1 VLSKDGTLKTLKQ
14 FSKKKVVDWYKNK
27 VYTAPATLC
36 IVGDIDFQRTID
48 FIGRMFSKCSFTK
61 DLGHRSIV
69 VSPCEKNKIVVNRGL
84 DQSIINLG
92 GFCMPGRDVELRGGM
107 SVLAQIIGGDIN
119 SRMFD
124 LLREKH
130 GIAYSAEFDYD
141 LLNDLGYFD
150 MFTIVDKEK
159 EDFAIELLLKIQA
172 DLKRDGVSEG
182 EITKAKNYILGQT
195 LMEEESVLS
204 QAQVISSL
212 LALGY
217 DYEFYLQREDRIKGV
232 CGDGVMKILEEYFN
246 FEDEYLHV
254 LH

>member
-1 VLSKDGTLKTLKQ
+1 
-14 FSKKKVVDWYKNK
+14 
-27 VYTAPATLC
+27 
-36 IVGDIDFQRTID
+36 
-48 FIGRMFSKCSFTK
+48 
-61 DLGHRSIV
+61 
-69 VSPCEKNKIVVNRGL
+69 
-84 DQSIINLG
+84 
-92 GFCMPGRDVELRGGM
+92 MPGRDVELRGGM
-107 SVLAQIIGGDIN
+107 SVLAQIVGGDIN

-150 MFTIVDKEK
+150 MFAIVDKEK
-159 EDFAIELLLKIQA
+159 EDFAIELLLKMQA
-172 DLKRDGVSEG
+172 DLKRDGVSES

-212 LALGY
+212 MALGY
-217 DYEFYLQREDRIKGV
+217 DYEFYLGREDRVKAV
-232 CGDGVMKILEEYFN
+232 CGDGVMRILEEYFN

-254 LH
+254 VH